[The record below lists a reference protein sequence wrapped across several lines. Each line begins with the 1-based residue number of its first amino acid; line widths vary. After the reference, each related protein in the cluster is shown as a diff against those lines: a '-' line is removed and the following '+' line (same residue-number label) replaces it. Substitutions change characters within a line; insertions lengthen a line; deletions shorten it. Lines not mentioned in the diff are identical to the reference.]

1 MIDRRTKTLLKA
13 LRDPDAS
20 KRISAIRELRR
31 IGDPSTLDGLSKVL
45 KDENP
50 LVRGEAIAA
59 FGKIGGEEVVDTLIH
74 ALRSD
79 PDTQVRRAAVG
90 TLSKIKNEHAVTAL
104 IEGLQEQDD
113 SIRISITLRLGQIGN
128 TRAIPELARVLG
140 ESQNK
145 RLVRRAAI
153 SLGSLGI
160 EALPHLI
167 HFANHTDSIKRTVA
181 ARGLGLIND
190 DRAVL
195 SLAGLLGDEDRLV
208 RMVAAESLTYTDST
222 IVVPE
227 LIEALRTE
235 DDRGVRGLIIQALG
249 KSGDN
254 RAIPSLLEALNS
266 KHINVRASA
275 TGALGQI
282 GDATTVNN
290 LARLLNDESEF
301 VQQHAIEALSDI
313 DTPEA
318 LDIVTRWRNAKT
330 NQLDEP

>member
-1 MIDRRTKTLLKA
+1 
-13 LRDPDAS
+13 
-20 KRISAIRELRR
+20 
-31 IGDPSTLDGLSKVL
+31 
-45 KDENP
+45 
-50 LVRGEAIAA
+50 
-59 FGKIGGEEVVDTLIH
+59 
-74 ALRSD
+74 
-79 PDTQVRRAAVG
+79 
-90 TLSKIKNEHAVTAL
+90 
-104 IEGLQEQDD
+104 
-113 SIRISITLRLGQIGN
+113 
-128 TRAIPELARVLG
+128 
-140 ESQNK
+140 
-145 RLVRRAAI
+145 
-153 SLGSLGI
+153 
-160 EALPHLI
+160 
-167 HFANHTDSIKRTVA
+167 
-181 ARGLGLIND
+181 
-190 DRAVL
+190 
-195 SLAGLLGDEDRLV
+195 
-208 RMVAAESLTYTDST
+208 MVAAESLTYTDST

-313 DTPEA
+313 GTPEA
-318 LDIVTRWRNAKT
+318 LDIVTRWQDAKT